1 MYDRGVEIRLDAVVT
16 QKPQISLLAYP
27 NLLNG
32 ETKMS
37 STLRN
42 VSLENHKF
50 VNQPYSSKPLLFR
63 DPLLKIEN
71 LSNEF

>member
-1 MYDRGVEIRLDAVVT
+1 MYDRGMEIRLDAVVT

-27 NLLNG
+27 NLNG